1 MQLKERIIHEALKLF
16 SLKGFLNTS
25 VEDILARAHTSKGG
39 FYNHFKSKDQLF
51 LAVLS
56 QARRIWRDKVL
67 YGLDQIDQPLM
78 KVRMLLEN
86 YRDRYIKDTDNIPG
100 GCVFVTLSVEL
111 DDQRPDFADEIGE
124 GFSRTL
130 RLLKKLLDQA
140 QAAGELRED
149 VDTEVVGQ
157 LLFTTMLGASVRY
170 GMDKSPETLEKSI
183 GALLVYLDTLS
194 NP

>member
-1 MQLKERIIHEALKLF
+1 VQLKERIIHEALKLF

-51 LAVLS
+51 PAVLS
-56 QARRIWRDKVL
+56 QARRIWRSKVL
-67 YGLDQIDQPLM
+67 YGLEQIDEPLM
-78 KVRMLLEN
+78 KVRKLLEN

-100 GCVFVTLSVEL
+100 GCIFVTLSVEL

-124 GFSRTL
+124 GFTRTL
-130 RLLKKLLDQA
+130 GLFNKLLDQA

-149 VDTEVVGQ
+149 VNTEVVSQ

-170 GMDKSPETLEKSI
+170 GMDKSSETLEKSI
-183 GALLVYLDTLS
+183 GALLGYLDTLS

>member
-1 MQLKERIIHEALKLF
+1 MELKDRIIHEALKLF
-16 SLKGFLNTS
+16 SLKGYLNTT
-25 VEDILARAHTSKGG
+25 VEDILAQAHTSKGG

-56 QARRIWRDKVL
+56 QARRIWRNKVL
-67 YGLDQIDQPLM
+67 HGLEEIDQPLL
-78 KVRMLLEN
+78 KVRKLLEN

-124 GFSRTL
+124 GFTRTL
-130 RLLKKLLDQA
+130 RLLNKLLDQA

-149 VDTEVVGQ
+149 VNTEAVSQ

-183 GALLVYLDTLS
+183 GTLLGYLDTLS
-194 NP
+194 NR